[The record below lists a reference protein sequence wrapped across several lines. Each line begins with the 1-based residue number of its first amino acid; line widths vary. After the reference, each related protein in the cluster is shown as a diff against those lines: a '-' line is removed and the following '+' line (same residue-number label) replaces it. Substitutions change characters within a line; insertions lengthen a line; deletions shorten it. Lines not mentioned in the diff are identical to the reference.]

1 MNGANTADED
11 TSSQEITD
19 LLEKL
24 SGRVTNEIW
33 VVDGRTGEKCL
44 ICSYDFDLRDTAE
57 IVFKA
62 EEIPPD
68 DETGEPGEVT
78 YTFCFEQKPGE
89 EVSSEMA
96 GNKKISQ
103 KALEEFGDALRN
115 AVPPTCEDYLHN
127 ADIAFEDLSR
137 FEQCRVLEHDLEV
150 LLETFDSFGYS
161 EEEKKPGMFARI
173 FRKKTAA

>member
-1 MNGANTADED
+1 MNGSNKTEED

-24 SGRVTNEIW
+24 NGRVTNEIW

-68 DETGEPGEVT
+68 EETGETGKVI

-89 EVSSEMA
+89 EVSKEMA
-96 GNKKISQ
+96 GKKQVSQ
-103 KALEEFGDALRN
+103 KALDEFGEALRK
-115 AVPPTCEDYLHN
+115 AVPTCEDYLHN
-127 ADIAFEDLSR
+127 ADINFKDLSR

-150 LLETFDSFGYS
+150 LIETFDSYGYS
-161 EEEKKPGMFARI
+161 EEEKKPGMFAKI
-173 FRKKTAA
+173 FGKKTPA